1 MPQPFRG
8 QPLYKNKDK
17 RDPSIRIV
25 RLKTINP
32 KRGIHMRRWGAR
44 WKGKDYEIIHGEGWY
59 AVPVSLAR
67 YLETV
72 PTRHGANPGA
82 EGDEDMAC
90 AFVIKETVAEAE
102 AYDEREQKKE
112 VARVEKNPSLRINDL
127 TGGSGRSSA
136 RAQRFDELEPDER
149 EQEDP
154 DERQDRDRRPRDED
168 DEEARRE
175 RREKPRDDDRDDGEI
190 DEEIEALERRKKEL
204 LAAKGRKGE
213 KKETPRDKELDN
225 DKQDEEDD
233 EEEDEEEQEENDDPD
248 NPDINRGDLSTVD
261 FRAEGDRPRPARS
274 KKKKAEEKPKANTK
288 KDAKKPER
296 EPRALRAPTAEERE
310 KEK

>member
-1 MPQPFRG
+1 
-8 QPLYKNKDK
+8 
-17 RDPSIRIV
+17 
-25 RLKTINP
+25 
-32 KRGIHMRRWGAR
+32 MRRWGAK
-44 WKGKDYEIIHGEGWY
+44 WKGKDYEIHHGEGWY

-72 PTRHGANPGA
+72 PARHGANPGA
-82 EGDEDMAC
+82 EGDEDQAC

-149 EQEDP
+149 EEEDP
-154 DERQDRDRRPRDED
+154 DERQDRERRPRDED
-168 DEEARRE
+168 EEEARRH
-175 RREKPRDDDRDDGEI
+175 RRERPRDDDRDDGDIDDEI
-190 DEEIEALERRKKEL
+190 AALEARRQQL
-204 LAAKGRKGE
+204 LEAKARKGE
-213 KKETPRDKELDN
+213 KKEPSRDKEPEKG
-225 DKQDEEDD
+225 KQDDDEED
-233 EEEDEEEQEENDDPD
+233 EEDEEEQEEEDDPD

-274 KKKKAEEKPKANTK
+274 KKKKAEEKPKAK

-296 EPRALRAPTAEERE
+296 EQRALRAPTPEERD